1 VDTKRP
7 HRLEF
12 SKAARF
18 FEEGYVTG
26 RTVLIVACLNR
37 EVPYFQGARGKG
49 IAVLSFNEATG
60 ELTKFSEETNADNPN
75 YLAIHEG
82 NRRIYTVSDA
92 LGRKEGVV
100 TAYQLDLA
108 TAARK
113 PRKTPLFAA
122 LPRVRI
128 VRVRNTLGATVM
140 QQVVP
145 ASPQTCVASSAMP
158 GGELDVGQRR
168 WPM

>member
-1 VDTKRP
+1 VDTKR
-7 HRLEF
+7 RIGIES

-60 ELTKFSEETNADNPN
+60 ELTKFSEETNTDNPN
-75 YLAIHEG
+75 YLAIHEA
-82 NRRIYTVSDA
+82 NIYTVSDA

-100 TAYQLDLA
+100 TAYQLNPA
-108 TAARK
+108 TGRLSYIDNQGTLGSVPAY
-113 PRKTPLFAA
+113 TA
-122 LPRVRI
+122 LSAPANFCWVRI
-128 VRVRNTLGATVM
+128 TR
-140 QQVVP
+140 
-145 ASPQTCVASSAMP
+145 
-158 GGELDVGQRR
+158 
-168 WPM
+168 